1 MYLAKRNSRM
11 AGMGEVA
18 TSDSAT
24 DSILNTA
31 RDLLTVYNQQRILDA
46 NMERAA
52 RGLPPL
58 NTAQYAPTYNVG
70 LAPDTRNML
79 LIGGGFLLVV
89 LLLARGK
96 S

>member
-1 MYLAKRNSRM
+1 MLIAKRNSRM
-11 AGMGEVA
+11 AGMGDV
-18 TSDSAT
+18 T
-24 DSILNTA
+24 DASTTDTILNTA

-58 NTAQYAPTYNVG
+58 STAQYAPTYNVG
-70 LAPDTRNML
+70 LSPDTRNML
-79 LIGGGFLLVV
+79 MIGGGLLLAVV
-89 LLLARGK
+89 LLSRRK

>member
-1 MYLAKRNSRM
+1 MFLAKRQSRM
-11 AGMGEVA
+11 AGMGEV
-18 TSDSAT
+18 SDSTT
-24 DSILNTA
+24 DTILNTA

-46 NMERAA
+46 NMERAS

-58 NTAQYAPTYNVG
+58 QTSQYAPTYNVG

-79 LIGGGFLLVV
+79 MIGGGLLLVV
-89 LLLARGK
+89 LLLGRSK